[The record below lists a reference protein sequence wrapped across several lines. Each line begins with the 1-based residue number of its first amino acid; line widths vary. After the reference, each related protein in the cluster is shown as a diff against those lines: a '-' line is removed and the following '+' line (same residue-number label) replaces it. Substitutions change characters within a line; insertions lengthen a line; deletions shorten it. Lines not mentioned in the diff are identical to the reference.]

1 MSKKPPTLW
10 ADCPDL
16 TGCLK
21 PALAVLRPPEEVTH
35 AGAEPVSRRPLTTEE
50 LELVVDAMLADLE
63 ALVVGSDWSGTEL
76 VSLVLGVAYRLFA
89 AIEDPAD
96 RLRLWREFAATIEGK
111 LLPLGE
117 VN

>member
-21 PALAVLRPPEEVTH
+21 PALSALRPPAEVTH
-35 AGAEPVSRRPLTTEE
+35 AGEDPVSRRPLTAEE
-50 LELVVDAMLADLE
+50 INLVADGFLQDLE
-63 ALVVGSDWSGTEL
+63 ELVVGSDWSGTEL
-76 VSLVLGVAYRLFA
+76 VSLVLGVAYRLFT